1 MAFSVAVVGI
11 VVFWY
16 SVTLIFNYTAFNLV
30 VLKDDPEL
38 SLKPED
44 ITLIEMFAC
53 TICGALTLYSKS
65 LQFIPPPQ
73 VRTRVFFLALTN
85 AAACRLFMMAMD
97 FVKLSLVQT
106 IRACQPLFTVGVGA
120 KSSTPLHI

>member
-1 MAFSVAVVGI
+1 MPSSVTVVGL

-16 SVTLIFNYTAFNLV
+16 AVTLIFNYTAFNLV
-30 VLKDDPEL
+30 VLKDDPAL
-38 SLKPED
+38 ALKPED

-65 LQFIPPPQ
+65 LQFIPPAP
-73 VRTRVFFLALTN
+73 VRTRMFALSLTN

-106 IRACQPLFTVGVGA
+106 IRACQPLFTVVIGA
-120 KSSTPLHI
+120 